1 MTVRN
6 EAANLPLL
14 LDSVL
19 AQTLRP
25 AEIVIV
31 DGGSTDGTP
40 QVARSYMGRLPVRLV
55 ELPGANISEGR
66 NAAIR
71 AAACDLVAVTDAGV
85 RLDAHWLERLARPQ
99 RGQEQSVLGAGQK
112 RFELDPGAFN
122 RLIGA
127 RPELNVRTCHHVKIA
142 SPLGKRHA
150 PVDSDREQDHAVQ

>member
-1 MTVRN
+1 MPQAPQAPISLVMTVRN

-55 ELPGANISEGR
+55 ELPGANISKGR

-71 AAACDLVAVTDAGV
+71 SSGSKNQMQT
-85 RLDAHWLERLARPQ
+85 WLPASGHHYATREK
-99 RGQEQSVLGAGQK
+99 ELGA
-112 RFELDPGAFN
+112 
-122 RLIGA
+122 
-127 RPELNVRTCHHVKIA
+127 VVA
-142 SPLGKRHA
+142 S
-150 PVDSDREQDHAVQ
+150 